1 MENRF
6 ETIVNDIT
14 TATSQLLQK
23 INASKDAV
31 SIVKRTTLQ
40 AGVHDYA
47 RFFYYKGQVHCFM
60 DDGGSDRPDV
70 KYEGTDFPNAP
81 LTKEEI
87 DQLLPLLQEKL
98 TALYLSYDDNPILD
112 YQFEIDGK
120 FRIDDK
126 FYQLPVL
133 RTSSEVKK
141 TKLRQAIDQYL
152 TQKIHE
158 GQYPTKELETF
169 FLAKHLIN
177 PVLYPETD
185 VPGVIAIFEK
195 IRTLNKHKKES
206 QQQHQHHITYSLR
219 RWAEDIFLPVFYN
232 VHKPAWGLPEFALKE
247 SHERSAPPD
256 NLLDLLVYAG
266 VSIIRF
272 EPNYSRSTGVG
283 FIEKA
288 KDLGS
293 AKAAQVLKKGSGT
306 FSDADIQ
313 YKDADVTCTA
323 NDVFATFEINFKN
336 ETETAYGK
344 ALDFICHLLEK
355 GFPPSYEIKCKSKA
369 KNLLPIKGLGKSAT
383 QRFFANALQYPA
395 LFPQL
400 EKYAQLAIRHEYEWY
415 EDVEAEQCARPGTYA
430 VFGLA
435 LADAR
440 YFPLLQQYLDTVDD
454 EHQSVQ
460 NHFLVQFIQQ
470 HGINAGTIPTIVD
483 VLRCAQDIKPIKEL
497 KALETPENME
507 QLKSYVRSLELES
520 YEIDHL
526 SWFIWKG
533 KKKLEL

>member
-31 SIVKRTTLQ
+31 SIASRTTLQ
-40 AGVHDYA
+40 AGIHDYA

-60 DDGGSDRPDV
+60 DDGGDDRPDV
-70 KYEGTDFPNAP
+70 KYEGTDFPDTP
-81 LTKEEI
+81 LTKEDI

-112 YQFEIDGK
+112 YHFQVDGK
-120 FRIDDK
+120 FRIDEK
-126 FYQLPVL
+126 FYKLPL
-133 RTSSEVKK
+133 LQTTSEVKK

-152 TQKIHE
+152 AKKIYG
-158 GQYPTKELETF
+158 GQYPTKELETM
-169 FLAKHLIN
+169 FLAQHLIN
-177 PVLYPETD
+177 PALYPETD
-185 VPGVIAIFEK
+185 VPGAIAVFEK
-195 IRTLNKHKKES
+195 IRTLNKNNKES
-206 QQQHQHHITYSLR
+206 LQQHQHHITYALR
-219 RWAEDIFLPVFYN
+219 RWAEDIFLPVYYN
-232 VHKPAWGLPEFALKE
+232 VQSPTWGLPVFALKE
-247 SHERSAPPD
+247 GHDRSTPPD
-256 NLLDLLVYAG
+256 NLLDLLIYAG
-266 VSIIRF
+266 VSIIRY

-288 KDLGS
+288 KELGS
-293 AKAAQVLKKGSGT
+293 TKATQILKKGSGT
-306 FSDADIQ
+306 FSDSDIQ

-323 NDVFATFEINFKN
+323 NDVFATFEISFKN
-336 ETETAYGK
+336 ETEATYGK
-344 ALDFICHLLEK
+344 VLDFICHLLEK
-355 GFPPSYEIKCKSKA
+355 DFPPSYEIKCKSKA
-369 KNLLPIKGLGKSAT
+369 KNLLPVKGLGKSAT

-395 LFPQL
+395 LYPQL

-440 YFPLLQQYLDTVDD
+440 YFPLLQQYLHVVDD

-470 HGINAGTIPTIVD
+470 HGVNAGTIPSIVD

-497 KALETPENME
+497 KALETAENLE
-507 QLKSYVRSLELES
+507 ALKSYVRSLKLES
-520 YEIDHL
+520 YEVDRL
-526 SWFIWKG
+526 AWFIWKG